1 MRSSIRLV
9 LVSWWLQFKMIM
21 RSPFDGI
28 GNVIYPLFFATTA
41 FFVFRAGDSPRTLI
55 YASLG
60 AAVMGMWSSVS
71 TSAGSAM
78 QRERWW
84 GTLELLVSAPR
95 HFSLVLLPSTL
106 GLATVGV
113 YNLVATLLW
122 GRFAFGIHLTI
133 EHPLLFALSIV
144 GTVISFA
151 GLGFLFAVSFVRF
164 RAAWVLGNFFEY
176 PVWLICGFLVPLA
189 LLPTWVH
196 PIAWVL
202 APTWGMNAIR
212 ESALGGTPLPDLLLC
227 LALGLAYV
235 GAGVLVTDRVLRAA
249 RVSGSLSLT

>member
-1 MRSSIRLV
+1 MSTLRFV
-9 LVSWWLQFKMIM
+9 GVTWLLQLKMIM

-55 YASLG
+55 YASFG

-84 GTLELLVSAPR
+84 GTLELLVAAPR
-95 HFSLVLLPSTL
+95 HFSLVLFPSTL
-106 GLATVGV
+106 GLATVGI
-113 YNLVATLLW
+113 YNLAATLLW
-122 GRFAFGIHLTI
+122 GRFAFGIHVTI
-133 EHPLLFALSIV
+133 VHWLLFCLSV
-144 GTVISFA
+144 GGTVLAFG
-151 GLGFLFAVSFVRF
+151 GLGLLFAVSFVRF

-176 PVWLICGFLVPLA
+176 PVWLICGLLVPLA
-189 LLPTWVH
+189 LLPAWVR
-196 PIAWVL
+196 PISWVL

-212 ESALGGTPLPDLLLC
+212 QSALGGSPVNDLLIC
-227 LALGLAYV
+227 LGLGLAYV
-235 GAGVLVTDRVLRAA
+235 AIAVLVTDRVLQDARA
-249 RVSGSLSLT
+249 RGTLSLT

>member
-1 MRSSIRLV
+1 VKSLRFV
-9 LVSWWLQFKMIM
+9 FVSWKLQFKMIM

-41 FFVFRAGDSPRTLI
+41 FFVFQAGTSPRTLI

-122 GRFAFGIHLTI
+122 GRFAFGIDLTI
-133 EHPLLFALSIV
+133 RHPILFGLSIV
-144 GTVISFA
+144 ATVVSFA
-151 GLGFLFAVSFVRF
+151 GLGFLFAVAFVRF

-196 PIAWVL
+196 PISWAL

-212 ESALGGTPLPDLLLC
+212 ESALGGTPVPDLIAC

-235 GAGVLVTDRVLRAA
+235 GVGVLVTDRVLRAA
-249 RVSGSLSLT
+249 RQSGTLSLT

>member
-1 MRSSIRLV
+1 MSSVRL
-9 LVSWWLQFKMIM
+9 LAVSWWLQFKMIM
-21 RSPFDGI
+21 RSPFDGF

-55 YASLG
+55 YASFG

-95 HFSLVLLPSTL
+95 HFGLILLPSTL

-122 GRFAFGIHLTI
+122 GRFAFGINLTI
-133 EHPLLFALSIV
+133 EHWLLFALSILA
-144 GTVISFA
+144 TVLSFA

-196 PIAWVL
+196 PISWAL

-212 ESALGGTPLPDLLLC
+212 ESALGGTPLPDLLAC
-227 LALGLAYV
+227 LGLGVVYV
-235 GAGVLVTDRVLRAA
+235 TVGVLVTDRVLRAA
-249 RVSGSLSLT
+249 RQSGTLSLT

>member
-1 MRSSIRLV
+1 MRALRFV
-9 LVSWWLQFKMIM
+9 FVSWKLQFKMIM

-41 FFVFRAGDSPRTLI
+41 FFVFKAGDSPRTLI

-84 GTLELLVSAPR
+84 GTLELLVAAPR
-95 HFSLVLLPSTL
+95 HFSLIMFPSTL
-106 GLATVGV
+106 GLATVGI

-122 GRFAFGIHLTI
+122 GRFAFGIPLTI
-133 EHPLLFALSIV
+133 HHWLLFALSVV
-144 GTVISFA
+144 GTVLAFA
-151 GLGFLFAVSFVRF
+151 GLGLLFAVSFVRF

-176 PVWLICGFLVPLA
+176 PVWLICGFLVPLS
-189 LLPTWVH
+189 LLPAWVR
-196 PIAWVL
+196 PISWVL
-202 APTWGMNAIR
+202 APTWGMSAIR

-227 LALGLAYV
+227 LGLGAAYI
-235 GAGVLVTDRVLRAA
+235 GFAVLVTNRVLYDARA
-249 RVSGSLSLT
+249 RGSLSLT

>member
-1 MRSSIRLV
+1 MSTVRLLAV
-9 LVSWWLQFKMIM
+9 CWYLQFTMIM

-28 GNVIYPLFFATTA
+28 GNVLYPLFFATTA
-41 FFVFRAGDSPRTLI
+41 LLVFRAGQSPRTLL

-84 GTLELLVSAPR
+84 GTLELLVAAPR
-95 HFSLVLLPSTL
+95 HFSLILFPSTL
-106 GLATVGV
+106 GLASVGI

-122 GRFAFGIHLTI
+122 GRFAFGIPLTV
-133 EHPLLFALSIV
+133 EHPLLFGLSIV
-144 GTVISFA
+144 GTVLAFA
-151 GLGFLFAVSFVRF
+151 GLGLLFAVSFVRF

-176 PVWLICGFLVPLA
+176 PVWLICGFLVPLS
-189 LLPTWVH
+189 LLPAWVR
-196 PIAWVL
+196 PISWVL

-227 LALGLAYV
+227 LGLGAVYICF
-235 GAGVLVTDRVLRAA
+235 AVLMTNRVLHDARA
-249 RVSGSLSLT
+249 RGSLSLT